1 MDKIYM
7 NIAIGN
13 KRINISILIKEEI
26 LEVSKKLNIPVN
38 ISIFTNGT
46 ELLIDKNKFD
56 IIFLDT
62 DMNNISGIQ
71 IANCIRITNN
81 TTKLIFI
88 SDNDDLVFQVL
99 KYQPYRFIRKR
110 YLKKELK
117 EAIISFFQS
126 TNNSNTFI
134 CRTGNINIPVNLN
147 EIFFFEI
154 FGHNIEVHTV
164 NRKIHITGTLNTL
177 QNQLEPFGFMRIHK
191 SYLVNIKHIL
201 NFDSKNIT
209 MSNMIVLPF
218 SKYRNAE
225 FKRKIKDY
233 NMKGV

>member
-1 MDKIYM
+1 M

-13 KRINISILIKEEI
+13 KRINISILIKEKI
-26 LEVSKKLNIPVN
+26 LEMSKKLNIPVN

-62 DMNNISGIQ
+62 DMNDITGIQ

-88 SDNDDLVFQVL
+88 SDNDELVFQVL

-110 YLKKELK
+110 YLNNELK
-117 EAIISFFQS
+117 EAILSFFQS
-126 TNNSNTFI
+126 AKNSNTFI
-134 CRTGNINIPVNLN
+134 CRSGNINIPVNLN
-147 EIFFFEI
+147 EICFFEI

-164 NRKIHITGTLNTL
+164 NKKFHITGTLNTL

-233 NMKGV
+233 NRKEV

>member
-1 MDKIYM
+1 M

-13 KRINISILIKEEI
+13 KRINISILIKEKI
-26 LEVSKKLNIPVN
+26 LETSKKLNIPVN

-62 DMNNISGIQ
+62 DMNDITGIQ

-88 SDNDDLVFQVL
+88 SDNDELVFQVL

-110 YLKKELK
+110 YLNNELK
-117 EAIISFFQS
+117 EAILSFFQS
-126 TNNSNTFI
+126 AKNSNTFI

-147 EIFFFEI
+147 EICFFEI

-164 NRKIHITGTLNTL
+164 NKKFHITGTLNTL

-233 NMKGV
+233 NRKEV

>member
-1 MDKIYM
+1 M

-13 KRINISILIKEEI
+13 KEINISILIKEKIMEI
-26 LEVSKKLNIPVN
+26 SQKLSIPVN

-46 ELLIDKNKFD
+46 ELLIEKNKFD

-62 DMNNISGIQ
+62 DMKDITGIQ
-71 IANCIRITNN
+71 IASCIRITNSN
-81 TTKLIFI
+81 IKLIFL
-88 SDNDDLVFQVL
+88 SDNDELVFQVL

-110 YLKKELK
+110 YLNTELK

-126 TNNSNTFI
+126 AKNSNTFI
-134 CRTGNINIPVNLN
+134 CRTGNVSIPVNLN
-147 EIFFFEI
+147 EICFFEI

-225 FKRKIKDY
+225 FKRKILNFNRKE
-233 NMKGV
+233 V

>member
-1 MDKIYM
+1 M

-13 KRINISILIKEEI
+13 KRINISILIKEKI
-26 LEVSKKLNIPVN
+26 LETSKKLNIPVN

-62 DMNNISGIQ
+62 DMNDITGIQ

-88 SDNDDLVFQVL
+88 SDNDELVFQVL

-110 YLKKELK
+110 YLNNELK
-117 EAIISFFQS
+117 EAILSFFQS
-126 TNNSNTFI
+126 AKNSNTFI
-134 CRTGNINIPVNLN
+134 CRSGNINIPVNLN
-147 EIFFFEI
+147 EICFFEI

-164 NRKIHITGTLNTL
+164 NKKFHITGTLNTL

-233 NMKGV
+233 NRKEV